1 MKTRRYH
8 CPATF
13 REWDGTTMTYEL
25 SFYFNTVYGAN
36 MDSYHWAEAC
46 AQKPAD
52 AAANTHYICVKAAK
66 IPQQEKRYRMKLPL
80 LSEAIATS
88 YPGLAYFRWFPGGS
102 TTALNLAAHG
112 RRANYLSADGHV
124 ASGERAYFKKN
135 MYTQRASLD
144 GLNIISL

>member
-1 MKTRRYH
+1 
-8 CPATF
+8 
-13 REWDGTTMTYEL
+13 
-25 SFYFNTVYGAN
+25 
-36 MDSYHWAEAC
+36 
-46 AQKPAD
+46 
-52 AAANTHYICVKAAK
+52 
-66 IPQQEKRYRMKLPL
+66 MKLPL
-80 LSEAIATS
+80 LSEAMSTS